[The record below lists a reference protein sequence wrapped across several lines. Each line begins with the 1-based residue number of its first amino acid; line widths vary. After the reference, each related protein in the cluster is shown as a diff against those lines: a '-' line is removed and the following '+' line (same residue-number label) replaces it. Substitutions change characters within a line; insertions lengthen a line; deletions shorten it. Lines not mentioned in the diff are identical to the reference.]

1 MVAFALCPDGIK
13 MSARSAPP
21 GHLKLITPPVEL
33 TTSRLHLRAAR
44 SEHAASVFTEYT
56 GNNMAARFLP
66 RGAHPAQSST
76 EAVIHAWGESN
87 WADGDRFIWSIIDR
101 SDQRPMGL
109 FLMFVDGDG
118 AEIHYGIG
126 PAYWGRGL
134 ATEAGLAIMH
144 WVKQQSPL
152 SEVHTICAA
161 AHETS
166 CRVLEKIGLV
176 RGQFLPDALLL
187 KATGERIDGWSYRW
201 RRSE

>member
-76 EAVIHAWGESN
+76 EAVIHAWG
-87 WADGDRFIWSIIDR
+87 
-101 SDQRPMGL
+101 DQRPMGL
-109 FLMFVDGDG
+109 FLMFVDGDR

-187 KATGERIDGWSYRW
+187 KATEERIDGWSYRW

>member
-56 GNNMAARFLP
+56 GNSMAARFLP

-126 PAYWGRGL
+126 PAYWGRG
-134 ATEAGLAIMH
+134 
-144 WVKQQSPL
+144 
-152 SEVHTICAA
+152 
-161 AHETS
+161 
-166 CRVLEKIGLV
+166 
-176 RGQFLPDALLL
+176 
-187 KATGERIDGWSYRW
+187 W
-201 RRSE
+201 RRKPVLRLCIGSSSSHPYPRFIPYARLHMRPAAVFSKRLAWCVASSCLTPCC